1 MEGNSYVVSLNG
13 FDVNGGFQIAGALT
27 LASGNVTGSISYND
41 FVQQSTS
48 VPITAGT
55 FVADALGRIT
65 LTGVTDGNLLAPLNL
80 QLYVDGNGNAMALT
94 MDTTDI
100 TEGPGYQ
107 QTTGGTFG
115 AGAYVMATTGLD
127 GTNERKF
134 DAVGPIVSDGTA
146 TFTGFA
152 DRTGLAT
159 ALLLY
164 RLPTCQSMVHLPL
177 PRATSLPGQATRS
190 PAWMSRRPRAQ
201 TPSTTT

>member
-1 MEGNSYVVSLNG
+1 M
-13 FDVNGGFQIAGALT
+13 
-27 LASGNVTGSISYND
+27 
-41 FVQQSTS
+41 
-48 VPITAGT
+48 PITAGT
-55 FVADALGRIT
+55 FVADATGRIT
-65 LTGVTDGNLLAPLNL
+65 LTGVTDGDLLAPLNL

-127 GTNERKF
+127 GTNEIEF

-152 DRTGLAT
+152 DLNWLSDGTGCSTDCQLASRWCIYRS
-159 ALLLY
+159 LGRRLY
-164 RLPTCQSMVHLPL
+164 RGRQHDHRLGCHD
-177 PRATSLPGQATRS
+177 AHG
-190 PAWMSRRPRAQ
+190 RRRLRLLHR
-201 TPSTTT
+201 